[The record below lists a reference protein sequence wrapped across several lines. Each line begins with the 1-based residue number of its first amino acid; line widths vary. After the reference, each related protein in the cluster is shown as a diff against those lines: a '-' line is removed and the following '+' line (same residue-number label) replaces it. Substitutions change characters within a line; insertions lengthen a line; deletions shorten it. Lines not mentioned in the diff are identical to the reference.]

1 MSAPLWSATRH
12 FSLPLSACHVTYTLM
27 AGPTIREVLAPAS
40 PPVART
46 PLAIGCLCEYGC
58 CKLRP
63 CCGCALGR
71 GTHLPQA
78 ARLHARTPAIR
89 LLLRTDANCRGFTWR
104 VPLVTLSGMM
114 S

>member
-1 MSAPLWSATRH
+1 MSAPLLERDAA
-12 FSLPLSACHVTYTLM
+12 LPPPAVGISVTYTLM
-27 AGPTIREVLAPAS
+27 AGPTIPEVLAPAS
-40 PPVART
+40 PSVART

-63 CCGCALGR
+63 CCGCTPAR

-78 ARLHARTPAIR
+78 ARLHARTPAMR
-89 LLLRTDANCRGFTWR
+89 LLLRTDANRRGFTWR